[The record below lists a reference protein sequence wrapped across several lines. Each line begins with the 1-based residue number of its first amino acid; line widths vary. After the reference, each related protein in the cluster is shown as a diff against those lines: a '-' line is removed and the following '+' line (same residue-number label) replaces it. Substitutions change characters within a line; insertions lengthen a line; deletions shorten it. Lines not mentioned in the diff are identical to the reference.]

1 MNGTLNANIT
11 SNNAAYAKI
20 RALEKKLEAL
30 SSDVN
35 ANETEIEQ
43 VQTEL
48 DNYKTQLA
56 SDFNAKNLSVSDTLD
71 VKGTTHI
78 EGSFTADNGATVK
91 NTLDTNRIR
100 INSTDGMTTSTISP
114 TLIQTQYVSASQVQ
128 ATTGSFSDLKN
139 VSSIDVKKATI
150 NTNNVTTE
158 NVTDLTAE
166 NVLINSDLK
175 FPKVSSKISGE
186 YLDIEANTIEA
197 DNLTAGKLDVGG
209 INSTGSIVTSSTL
222 SCSGDTYLNKLI
234 VTNDIEALGD
244 VTGETITA
252 KDLKVSGSLSS
263 ETIDTQNLNVKDL
276 NTTTNSVDIV
286 PGSKLLIQENGQ
298 IKTAVIKD
306 VTSSGLEL
314 NGYVPYNLDENVAQ
328 SQGYSLSDIEGT
340 IISYSKD
347 KLYTTKATYSLL
359 NGQLVKDEDVLSN
372 FNFVSVKDDIGLS
385 FDTSTNTFSWVYIGL
400 DGNTYNKGD
409 ILGSAKLDNT
419 VIKYENGSFY
429 RVNSKVTK
437 AFKPVMVGNA
447 IVFVDMAFSP
457 YSSFYFTKDSKNYLS
472 INNYQWQDIPAIDTA
487 DYGINY
493 KTYITFGTYTTET
506 VYTAVTLSRI
516 VYNSS
521 SSTINNKKWKYAEYG
536 GYYKLNVLYEDDT
549 WESVTLS
556 NVLLELYYGAY
567 VKDLGT
573 DVVIYDF
580 YNKKLSNYTVT
591 ELTEAGV
598 KNSSYN
604 WNSGYA
610 LESGTTVHDVTWYT
624 SSKWSNKVTVTD
636 SEFNVS
642 IPTNLTKLS
651 SDSIAAKA
659 ITADSINISDLSLE
673 QATINNLNSTD
684 LTTSAVTSKDIST
697 DNLTVANNATFNS
710 KLSLNEASIQNLEVE
725 NITSLSDNLIKVAPG
740 GYVSLLGNSA
750 AIDQVEANNVDISTY
765 SFIEKPS
772 LYEDGTIT
780 NVTGAEN
787 IFGSLYTV
795 GTQLFKTTENGPQFV
810 TTLPSSNYS
819 SIEYHSNFCYL
830 NFYTTQNSFTRIY
843 LSPYGG
849 YTKTEVSYPTGVWNE
864 IRHAGSLIYT
874 DNGTYIYAN
883 NKFFRVDNVTQ
894 KANFSKVI
902 VDNNFL
908 FFSNGSNAS
917 TNYHLCNSSSNIE
930 TISSFENVQ
939 GRVSLLK
946 GWKFTLNETSYSPD
960 LVSVYYNGS
969 YYLYNMF
976 NTSTGT
982 VSSVNGGQVA
992 PASVGI
998 VEGSIYNEL
1007 DTSKNFAFATSIW
1020 FYNNYGLFIDASNG
1034 VLSSVDTLQNNYLK
1048 ASVPCRNYDGNLVF
1062 NYTDTNSYLY
1072 SQYKKEQL
1080 IRVDDTGIQT
1090 KNLMFGPIKFKYI
1103 DKDYWNEMKDL
1114 TILDIKGCYY
1124 LNTASNVTE
1133 TVLSFDGQTS
1143 TEIKFTTGYLTNTS
1157 SVNKTTID
1165 STSTFE
1171 TGKYYLIV
1179 EYFEA

>member
-20 RALEKKLEAL
+20 RALEKKLDAL

-35 ANETEIEQ
+35 ANETEIKQ

-114 TLIQTQYVSASQVQ
+114 TLVQTQYVSASQIQ

-150 NTNNVTTE
+150 KTNNVSTE

-166 NVLINSDLK
+166 NVVINSDLK
-175 FPKVSSKISGE
+175 FPKASSKISGE

-197 DNLTAGKLDVGG
+197 DNLIADKLDVGG

-222 SCSGDTYLNKLI
+222 SCSGDAYLEKLI
-234 VTNDIEALGD
+234 VNKDIEALGD

-276 NTTTNSVDIV
+276 NTTTNSIDIV

-298 IKTAVIKD
+298 IKTAIIKD

-372 FNFVSVKDDIGLS
+372 FNFVSIKDDIGLS
-385 FDTSTNTFSWVYIGL
+385 FDTSTDTFSWVSIGL
-400 DGNTYNKGD
+400 DNKGD
-409 ILGSAKLDNT
+409 ILGSAKLDTT

-437 AFKPVMVGNA
+437 AFKPVLVGNA
-447 IVFVDMAFSP
+447 IVFVDTAFST

-472 INNYQWQDIPAIDTA
+472 INNYQWQDIPAINTTDH
-487 DYGINY
+487 GINY

-521 SSTINNKKWKYAEYG
+521 SSTINSKKWKYAEYG

-556 NVLLELYYGAY
+556 NVLLGLYYGAF

-573 DVVIYDF
+573 DIVIYDF
-580 YNKKLSNYTVT
+580 YNKKLLNYTVT

-610 LESGTTVHDVTWYT
+610 LESGTTVHNVTWYN

-651 SDSIAAKA
+651 SDSIAAKT
-659 ITADSINISDLSLE
+659 ITADNINISDLSLE
-673 QATINNLNSTD
+673 QATINKLNNTD

-697 DNLTVANNATFNS
+697 DNLIVANNATFNS

-772 LYEDGTIT
+772 LYEEGTMT

-787 IFGSLYTV
+787 IFGSLYIV

-810 TTLPSSNYS
+810 TTLPSSSYS

-864 IRHAGSLIYT
+864 IRGVGALIYT

-883 NKFFRVDNVTQ
+883 NKFLRVDNVTQ
-894 KANFSKVI
+894 KADFSKVI

-908 FFSNGSNAS
+908 FFSDRSDAS

-930 TISSFENVQ
+930 TISSFETVR

-946 GWKFTLNETSYSPD
+946 GWKFTLNETTYSPD
-960 LVSVYYNGS
+960 LVSVEFNGS
-969 YYLYNMF
+969 YYLYRMF
-976 NTSTGT
+976 DTSTGT
-982 VSSVNGGQVA
+982 VSSVNGGEVA

-998 VEGSIYNEL
+998 VEGSIYNVL

-1020 FYNNYGLFIDASNG
+1020 FYNNYGLFIAASNG
-1034 VLSSVDTLQNNYLK
+1034 VLSSVDSSQNNYLN
-1048 ASVPCRNYDGNLVF
+1048 ASVPCRNYYGNLAF
-1062 NYTDTNSYLY
+1062 NYTRDNYLY

-1080 IRVDDTGIQT
+1080 VSVDDTGIQT

-1114 TILDIKGCYY
+1114 TILDIKGCFY
-1124 LNTASNVTE
+1124 LDAAGAATE

-1143 TEIKFTTGYLTNTS
+1143 TEIKFTTGYLTDTS
-1157 SVNKTTID
+1157 SVSKVTID
-1165 STSTFE
+1165 STSTID